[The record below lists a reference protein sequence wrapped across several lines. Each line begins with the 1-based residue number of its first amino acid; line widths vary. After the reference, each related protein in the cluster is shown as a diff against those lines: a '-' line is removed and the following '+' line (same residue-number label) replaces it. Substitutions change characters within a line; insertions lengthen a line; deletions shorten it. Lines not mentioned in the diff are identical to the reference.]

1 MRILRFLFFVGVLF
15 FICFW
20 FGGGSTLL
28 TEPNGNIQAAVQT
41 KLNEHIP
48 KDSAIAETATTLST
62 GFNKAMRIIDL
73 PPAVEKNIKRN
84 TTAYIPLEQMGI
96 QIQQAIIAVEDNRFY
111 THSGFDI
118 EAMLRA
124 SLVNLQLGQIEEG
137 ASTITQQLVKNLFL
151 SQDRSFARKAEEFIL
166 AVDMEMRYPKEKILE
181 LYLNTIYF
189 GSGFYGIHDASIG
202 YFGKAPNELSLAEAS
217 MLAGL
222 PNAPSLYSPYVDFN
236 AAKHRQAIVLETMVK
251 AGYINPS
258 LAAKIKHEEIILA
271 K

>member
-1 MRILRFLFFVGVLF
+1 MRLLRFLFFLALLF

-20 FGGGSTLL
+20 VGGGNSIFTEPSGNIPTAVQAKLEQTMPKDFSL
-28 TEPNGNIQAAVQT
+28 TE
-41 KLNEHIP
+41 
-48 KDSAIAETATTLST
+48 TTNTFSSYFDRTL
-62 GFNKAMRIIDL
+62 RIINL
-73 PPAVEKNIKRN
+73 PQAVEKKLNSN
-84 TTAYIPLEQMGI
+84 TTKYIKLEDMGMP
-96 QIQQAIIAVEDNRFY
+96 IQQAIIAVEDNRFY
-111 THSGFDI
+111 SHAGFDI

-124 SLVNLQLGQIEEG
+124 SLVNLQFGQIEEG

-151 SQDRSFARKAEEFIL
+151 SQDRSMSRKTEEFIL

-189 GSGFYGIHDASIG
+189 GSGFYGIYDASIG
-202 YFGKAPNELSLAEAS
+202 YFGKEPNELSLAEAS

-222 PNAPSLYSPYVDFN
+222 PNAPSLYSPYVDFQ

-251 AGYINPS
+251 SGYINPS
-258 LAAKIKHEEIILA
+258 TAQKIKQEKIWLA